1 MEPHDTDLAELAF
14 LDQQLTAILAE
25 QAAERTQASEEFL
38 RRKGLEEDPLAIQ
51 ERLAAELRLRA
62 R

>member
-1 MEPHDTDLAELAF
+1 MEQHDADLAELAF

-38 RRKGLEEDPLAIQ
+38 RRKGLEDDPLAIQ
-51 ERLAAELRLRA
+51 ERLTAESRLRA

>member
-1 MEPHDTDLAELAF
+1 MEQHEAELTF

-38 RRKGLEEDPLAIQ
+38 RRKGLEHDPLAIQ
-51 ERLAAELRLRA
+51 ERLTAESRLRA
-62 R
+62 SR